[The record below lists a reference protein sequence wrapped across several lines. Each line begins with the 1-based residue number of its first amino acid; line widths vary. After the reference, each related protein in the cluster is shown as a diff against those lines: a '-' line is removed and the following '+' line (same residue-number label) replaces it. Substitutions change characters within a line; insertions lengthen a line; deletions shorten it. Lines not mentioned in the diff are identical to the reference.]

1 MYLSYY
7 HSLILRH
14 SLSIMKICKK
24 KIKHIEKGF
33 QLRSCF
39 EFNDRGAVLLIFLR
53 LIFIGQT
60 TCLVFIYS
68 FLFTA
73 PQHENHPSSVTTIS
87 TKFFFYKRVIFQTVW
102 TVRWVTAVQ
111 RYSHLKLVVY
121 SYYKKTSS
129 EHTNEF
135 FFLLPE
141 CSYCT
146 TELEKFI

>member
-7 HSLILRH
+7 QSLILRD
-14 SLSIMKICKK
+14 SLSWKYVK

-39 EFNDRGAVLLIFLR
+39 EYNDRGRVLLIFLR

-60 TCLVFIYS
+60 ICLVFIYS

-87 TKFFFYKRVIFQTVW
+87 TKFFFYKRFIYLPDSLDSALGYSSAEIFVSETCC
-102 TVRWVTAVQ
+102 VQ
-111 RYSHLKLVVY
+111 LLQENLK
-121 SYYKKTSS
+121 
-129 EHTNEF
+129 
-135 FFLLPE
+135 
-141 CSYCT
+141 
-146 TELEKFI
+146 